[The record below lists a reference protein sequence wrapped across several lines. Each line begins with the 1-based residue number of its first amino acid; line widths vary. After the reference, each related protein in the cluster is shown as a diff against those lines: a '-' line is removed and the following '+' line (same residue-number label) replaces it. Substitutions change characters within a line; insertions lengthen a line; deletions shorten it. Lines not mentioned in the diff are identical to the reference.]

1 MSTSSTPMFCL
12 LVRAPIS
19 SQIKTARLN
28 GHNTSGPLCTL
39 RLFTPYH
46 LIQFVL
52 PCPLLSGPS
61 PAVNVTVPGISSCSL
76 AAYPSLANS
85 ASLCFEAEN
94 SCGSPFNCGEALSWY
109 AAVVTEARSPL
120 LASLYGLV
128 CGRKRRCAR
137 LPALLDVDRVFP
149 PYRVL
154 VGAGSCQRA
163 LWLPMTS
170 ARHKSRPWFFA
181 QSPSLLS
188 SRR

>member
-94 SCGSPFNCGEALSWY
+94 SCGLRGSAF
-109 AAVVTEARSPL
+109 VVRRSRYRSAIPAPGFTL
-120 LASLYGLV
+120 
-128 CGRKRRCAR
+128 RAR
-137 LPALLDVDRVFP
+137 LWKKTTMC
-149 PYRVL
+149 
-154 VGAGSCQRA
+154 S
-163 LWLPMTS
+163 
-170 ARHKSRPWFFA
+170 
-181 QSPSLLS
+181 SPGPTGC
-188 SRR
+188 

>member
-128 CGRKRRCAR
+128 CGRKRRCAC

-149 PYRVL
+149 PTGCSSVL
-154 VGAGSCQRA
+154 DPVRELCGS
-163 LWLPMTS
+163 P
-170 ARHKSRPWFFA
+170 
-181 QSPSLLS
+181 
-188 SRR
+188 